1 MVEIFQAPKIN
12 QVAPNRR
19 AHRWA
24 EISAIEAPFAGE
36 PAPDQFGFWFNYFWA
51 EARVKPNLT
60 EAEKSKLSDM
70 FFSVITGAAPNF
82 APIPDLAARD
92 DFFKENVL
100 RQILLIGFRRVALD
114 PPQTAAYKAAGGRF
128 LAPPPLKA
136 VDASTLNWEHSVI
149 IFQTN
154 NWRGLSGRLF
164 IGFRAD
170 TRSYDDLV
178 ASKGF
183 NARARQEGW
192 VYSGYAFNQRWN
204 PFNNPVYSDSMFL
217 RLGEKN
223 KDACLQTV
231 VSTGANFRDVVH
243 FPILNDYGN
252 NFKARSQSGEFLAVK
267 PAELW
272 TDADI
277 QLAAADRMKVKAV
290 KGTGPGIDHL
300 EKDNHIHVFH
310 TTGLRGFNTAD
321 HFGGTD
327 KFPERSMENVPLAN
341 LLADIHFIQ
350 KWWFNPA
357 EGQIVLYDIEFSP
370 IRWVPSEQAVEFAV
384 GTSRRTR
391 PASGYRS
398 RDPGCQEPR
407 AGRRAERR
415 GLPGLSGQ
423 QGEPPQ
429 RDGEAADLCAIA
441 GVHRTQAQSPGQVRP
456 QRQEREGACDRGA
469 S

>member
-1 MVEIFQAPKIN
+1 
-12 QVAPNRR
+12 
-19 AHRWA
+19 
-24 EISAIEAPFAGE
+24 
-36 PAPDQFGFWFNYFWA
+36 
-51 EARVKPNLT
+51 
-60 EAEKSKLSDM
+60 
-70 FFSVITGAAPNF
+70 
-82 APIPDLAARD
+82 
-92 DFFKENVL
+92 
-100 RQILLIGFRRVALD
+100 
-114 PPQTAAYKAAGGRF
+114 
-128 LAPPPLKA
+128 
-136 VDASTLNWEHSVI
+136 
-149 IFQTN
+149 
-154 NWRGLSGRLF
+154 
-164 IGFRAD
+164 
-170 TRSYDDLV
+170 
-178 ASKGF
+178 
-183 NARARQEGW
+183 
-192 VYSGYAFNQRWN
+192 
-204 PFNNPVYSDSMFL
+204 MFL

-370 IRWVPSEQAVEFAV
+370 IRWVPSEQAVESLLGQAGERDLQAV
-384 GTSRRTR
+384 IDHEIQAAKNRGQDVVPNGAAYRAYQANKANLLNAMEKQQIYAQLQAFIGPKRNPQGKYGPNARNEKAHVIGALPSLTAKINN
-391 PASGYRS
+391 ASVLDWSNIRS
-398 RDPGCQEPR
+398 EAMRL
-407 AGRRAERR
+407 AGW
-415 GLPGLSGQ
+415 
-423 QGEPPQ
+423 
-429 RDGEAADLCAIA
+429 
-441 GVHRTQAQSPGQVRP
+441 T
-456 QRQEREGACDRGA
+456 
-469 S
+469 